1 MAVRDVAHCFVFE
14 DHGLLLM
21 HGVFHDVLTRGER
34 VRGMEGVV
42 VVHLVEMHSNV
53 DFVGWLLLRLLLLDR
68 DVLPVETEA
77 YILVNVRIQRLL
89 VLLMCASTILAT
101 VNM

>member
-1 MAVRDVAHCFVFE
+1 MAVRDVVHCFVFE

-21 HGVFHDVLTRGER
+21 HGVFHDVLTRDER
-34 VRGMEGVV
+34 GRGMEEVV
-42 VVHLVEMHSNV
+42 VAHLVEMHSNV
-53 DFVGWLLLRLLLLDR
+53 DFDGSLLLPLLRLDH

-89 VLLMCASTILAT
+89 LLLMCASTILAT